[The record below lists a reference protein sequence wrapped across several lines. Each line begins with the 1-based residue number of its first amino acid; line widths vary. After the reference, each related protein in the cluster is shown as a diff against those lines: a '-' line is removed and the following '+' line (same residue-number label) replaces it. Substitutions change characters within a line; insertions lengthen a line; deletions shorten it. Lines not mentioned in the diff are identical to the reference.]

1 MTVGARQIG
10 HHGALHARCHRHDRC
25 HREPARPVVVASQ
38 AQEEQER
45 PAAGITARGHV
56 PASIGG
62 RGYLPRPW
70 TGMAPSQCQPCELR
84 PTQGDVGDRELPH
97 GSARRSCRAL
107 REREVRLYAN
117 RLQLLVWGF
126 ICQALS
132 LLFLESLTA
141 CAWPKGRGRST
152 ARVRRALA
160 RSDHCASNPRGACH
174 WAQSIARDLVFGW
187 IRIGPGP

>member
-1 MTVGARQIG
+1 MSRPALEVADIFRG
-10 HHGALHARCHRHDRC
+10 HGPAWPQANASHVSFGQLKVMSAIENCRTAALGGHVARCENEKC
-25 HREPARPVVVASQ
+25 A
-38 AQEEQER
+38 
-45 PAAGITARGHV
+45 
-56 PASIGG
+56 
-62 RGYLPRPW
+62 Y
-70 TGMAPSQCQPCELR
+70 
-84 PTQGDVGDRELPH
+84 TQIAYN
-97 GSARRSCRAL
+97 SF
-107 REREVRLYAN
+107 
-117 RLQLLVWGF
+117 VWGF